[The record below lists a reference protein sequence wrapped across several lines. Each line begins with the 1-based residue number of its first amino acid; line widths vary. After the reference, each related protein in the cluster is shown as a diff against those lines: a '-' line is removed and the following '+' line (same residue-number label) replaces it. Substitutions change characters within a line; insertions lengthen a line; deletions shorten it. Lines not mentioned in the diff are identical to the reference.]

1 MAAARL
7 SEITWPEAKEALDGK
22 AVVVLPIA
30 GGVKEH
36 GHHLPLGTD
45 MYVIDEIARLVA
57 RDSCPRILMLP
68 TLNFAYFPAFVDW
81 PGTVSIESGHFIDF
95 VSDIVRSYARHG
107 AKKFLLLDGGVS
119 TQPPLA
125 IVSYDLANELGVRV
139 AVTNISALGGDVKK
153 KVCVEKG
160 GGHGDESETSCI
172 LAIRPDLVH
181 LDRAVN
187 ETSKETPHTRSDSG
201 ALLITLKGPMR
212 TKSGIN
218 GEPEAAAP
226 EKGRAILDAM
236 ARDVLAFLGDFLD
249 QE

>member
-1 MAAARL
+1 MAATCL
-7 SEITWPEAKEALDGK
+7 SEITWAEARKALDEN

-30 GGVKEH
+30 GGTKEH

-45 MYVIDEIARLVA
+45 MFVIDELARIVA
-57 RDSCPRILMLP
+57 EESGPKVLMLP

-81 PGTVSIESGHFIDF
+81 PGTVSIGSHNFINF

-119 TQPPLA
+119 TQGPLA
-125 IVSYDLANELGVRV
+125 IVSYDLANELGIRV
-139 AVTNISALGGDVKK
+139 AVTNIAELGGEAKRR
-153 KVCVEKG
+153 VCEEKG

-172 LAIRPDLVH
+172 LALRPELVH
-181 LDRAVN
+181 LERAVS
-187 ETSKETPHTRSDSG
+187 EASKEAPHTRSKTG

-212 TKSGIN
+212 TSSGIN
-218 GEPEAAAP
+218 GAPAAAAP

-236 ARDVLAFLGDFLD
+236 ASDVLAFLSGFLD
-249 QE
+249 LE

>member
-1 MAAARL
+1 
-7 SEITWPEAKEALDGK
+7 
-22 AVVVLPIA
+22 
-30 GGVKEH
+30 
-36 GHHLPLGTD
+36 
-45 MYVIDEIARLVA
+45 
-57 RDSCPRILMLP
+57 
-68 TLNFAYFPAFVDW
+68 
-81 PGTVSIESGHFIDF
+81 
-95 VSDIVRSYARHG
+95 
-107 AKKFLLLDGGVS
+107 VS

-160 GGHGDESETSCI
+160 GGHGDESETSCV

-181 LDRAVN
+181 LDRATN
-187 ETSKETPHTRSDSG
+187 ETSKETPYTKSDSG
-201 ALLITLKGPMR
+201 AVLITLKGPMR

>member
-1 MAAARL
+1 M
-7 SEITWPEAKEALDGK
+7 SEITWAEARKALDGNT
-22 AVVVLPIA
+22 VVVLPIA
-30 GGVKEH
+30 GGTKEH

-45 MYVIDEIARLVA
+45 MYVIDELARIVT
-57 RDSCPRILMLP
+57 RDSGARVLMLP

-81 PGTVSIESGHFIDF
+81 PGTVSIGANNFINF

-119 TQPPLA
+119 TQGPLS
-125 IVSYDLANELGVRV
+125 IVSYDLANELGIRV
-139 AVTNISALGGDVKK
+139 AVTNIAELGGEAKK
-153 KVCVEKG
+153 RVCEEKG
-160 GGHGDESETSCI
+160 GGHGDESETSCV

-187 ETSKETPHTRSDSG
+187 ETIKAVPHTRSETG

-212 TKSGIN
+212 TASGIN
-218 GEPEAAAP
+218 GAPKAAAP

-236 ARDVLAFLGDFLD
+236 AGEVLAFIAAFLD
-249 QE
+249 LE